1 MFYLQ
6 VIGDIEKKE
15 ADGRTTTE
23 LGVFFYEQCSR
34 NTMAYKKKDDKWWY
48 VQESEVIKN
57 LGQPKEEKL
66 SGKRKVFYFYDIPLD
81 TF

>member
-15 ADGRTTTE
+15 ADGCTTTE
-23 LGVFFYEQCSR
+23 LGMFFYEQCSH

-48 VQESEVIKN
+48 VQESEVITN

-66 SGKRKVFYFYDIPLD
+66 SGKRKVFYFYDIPPD
-81 TF
+81 MF